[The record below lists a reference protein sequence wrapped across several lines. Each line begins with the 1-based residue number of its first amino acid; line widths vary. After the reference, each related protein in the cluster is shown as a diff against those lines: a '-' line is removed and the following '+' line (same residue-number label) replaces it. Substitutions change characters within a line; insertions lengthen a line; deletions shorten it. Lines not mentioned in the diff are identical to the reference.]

1 MIIEVNNLVKRYKEL
16 IALDHFRLEVEEGEI
31 LGLLGPNGSGK
42 TTAINCMLALLTYD
56 KGDIRIFGKQMKADS
71 YDLKQ
76 QIGVVPQNVT
86 VFHELSVEDNINYFC
101 GLYVSDKAKRKTLV
115 DEAIRF
121 VSLEEF
127 RKVRPGKLS
136 GGLLRRLNIACGIA
150 HQPKLIF
157 MDEPTVAVD
166 PQSRNAILEGIRRL
180 NAQGATIVYTSHYM
194 EEVEEICS
202 RIIIID
208 KGKTIAAGSKEELK
222 AGIMMKEKIEV
233 EPGVI
238 AYFDRYDSR
247 PNMGYR
253 FSLEH
258 FEGKKLISKLTANSI
273 KYDSLYKWTVID
285 YMIRDFEGMREH
297 ISEGSRKDTTLRI
310 IPSDFLIS
318 ATDCETMTSP
328 ELATYIER
336 QKTRGIGNIQTFQ
349 IEYHKRFASIM
360 AAFILTSIG
369 ASLSSRKIKGGMGLN
384 IGIGLALSFSYILFT
399 TVTSTFAIN
408 GYVSPMVAAWI
419 PNILY
424 TFIAIYLYQRAPR

>member
-76 QIGVVPQNVT
+76 QIGVVPQNVA

-127 RKVRPGKLS
+127 RKFRPGKLS

-233 EPGVI
+233 EQVKLQEQQVQDIQDI
-238 AYFDRYDSR
+238 A
-247 PNMGYR
+247 NV
-253 FSLEH
+253 FSVQYNANVLQVK
-258 FEGKKLISKLTANSI
+258 FTEGKRNLTN
-273 KYDSLYKWTVID
+273 LLD
-285 YMIRDFEGMREH
+285 YFTQENITYGKVYSQQPTLNDVFLEITGKQLRD
-297 ISEGSRKDTTLRI
+297 
-310 IPSDFLIS
+310 
-318 ATDCETMTSP
+318 
-328 ELATYIER
+328 
-336 QKTRGIGNIQTFQ
+336 
-349 IEYHKRFASIM
+349 
-360 AAFILTSIG
+360 
-369 ASLSSRKIKGGMGLN
+369 
-384 IGIGLALSFSYILFT
+384 
-399 TVTSTFAIN
+399 
-408 GYVSPMVAAWI
+408 
-419 PNILY
+419 
-424 TFIAIYLYQRAPR
+424 